1 MGGRAHTNPSCA
13 LSRLLLACL
22 VLAACA
28 APVPSLDPGAPCGG
42 REELRSAGL
51 EPDLEALLP
60 ARLDGRPPDGR
71 SSGRYCSPSQLGSLR
86 EAGLRELR
94 FAGATWTD
102 AEGGRSLTV
111 YQAPGLT
118 LDRLADSF
126 AGGAGSARRVTNV
139 RAAESSVGG
148 RRQIRIDALA
158 GGRQQAVLLWEDP
171 RPETV
176 RAILASGVS
185 EAALDEAVAAFFR

>member
-1 MGGRAHTNPSCA
+1 MAGRAGATSSRPIR
-13 LSRLLLACL
+13 RLLLVCL
-22 VLAACA
+22 ALAACA
-28 APVPSLDPGAPCGG
+28 APAASLDPGAPCGG

-51 EPDLEALLP
+51 ERDLEILLP
-60 ARLDGRPPDGR
+60 DELGGRPPDAR
-71 SSGRYCSPSQLGSLR
+71 SSGRYCSRAQLGSLV

-94 FAGATWTD
+94 FAGATWADTD
-102 AEGGRSLTV
+102 GGRSLTV

-158 GGRQQAVLLWEDP
+158 GERQQAVLLWEDP

-176 RAILASGVS
+176 RAILASGVTDS
-185 EAALDEAVAAFFR
+185 ALEEAVAAFFR